1 MGWRFTKV
9 QFCSGGGYPD
19 FSNSTTITASG
30 FKCPSNGWICIS
42 LDGRTHGTNTLSING
57 TMIAAAYAENQYQES
72 PVHVQVPVKKDDII
86 TWVGTLRLGI
96 FLGLR

>member
-9 QFCSGGGYPD
+9 QFCSGGVSRL
-19 FSNSTTITASG
+19 FKSTTITASG

-57 TMIAAAYAENQYQES
+57 TMIAAAYADNNYQES

-86 TWVGTLRLGI
+86 T
-96 FLGLR
+96 